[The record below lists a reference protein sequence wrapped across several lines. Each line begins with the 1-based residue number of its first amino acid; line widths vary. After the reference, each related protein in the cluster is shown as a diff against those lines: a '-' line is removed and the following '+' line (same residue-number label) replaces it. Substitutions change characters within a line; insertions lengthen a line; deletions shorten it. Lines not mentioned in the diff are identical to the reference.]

1 MKKWKELDNFPSNF
15 FLNFFLNIIF
25 VGDEKVEFTK
35 NSIEICG
42 KKYKFKRCTNA
53 QILEHQ
59 KSIEAE
65 QEKYKPI
72 TKQAKKIE
80 RDIQSLDDE
89 IESIKNIV
97 TAINNKEEPS
107 DDDRDKVTNYSMEL
121 VELSNQRRKLV
132 EKGEA
137 MDEKHKKEI
146 EEIRE
151 YVLNKYGELAELQLE
166 GITKEEFVK
175 NADDSDMTII
185 RLLASI
191 KKMLSLGASP
201 KDVEKFVKQNIIAEA
216 KQSFQ
221 SD

>member
-1 MKKWKELDNFPSNF
+1 MDFS
-15 FLNFFLNIIF
+15 
-25 VGDEKVEFTK
+25 K
-35 NSIEICG
+35 NSVEICG
-42 KKYKFKRCTNA
+42 KKYKFKRCTNK

-65 QEKYKPI
+65 QDKYKPI
-72 TKQAKKIE
+72 TDKAKAIE
-80 RDIQSLDDE
+80 RDIEAIDVQ
-89 IESIKNIV
+89 IESIHNIV
-97 TAINNKEEPS
+97 TAINKKEEPT
-107 DDDRDKVTNYSMEL
+107 DDDLDNVTKYSMQL
-121 VELSNQRRKLV
+121 VDLGNQRRALI

-137 MDEKHKKEI
+137 LDEKHKKEI
-146 EEIRE
+146 EAIRQ
-151 YVLNKYGELAELQLE
+151 YVLDKYGELAELQLE

-191 KKMLSLGASP
+191 KKMLSLGAST

-221 SD
+221 TD

>member
-1 MKKWKELDNFPSNF
+1 M
-15 FLNFFLNIIF
+15 
-25 VGDEKVEFTK
+25 EFSK

-72 TKQAKKIE
+72 TDEAKQIE
-80 RDIQSLDDE
+80 RDVESIDTE
-89 IESIKNIV
+89 IE
-97 TAINNKEEPS
+97 AINNIVVAINKKEEPT
-107 DDDRDKVTNYSMEL
+107 DKDLDNVTKYSMQL
-121 VELSNQRRKLV
+121 VDLSNQRRKLV

-137 MDEKHKKEI
+137 LDEKHKKEI
-146 EEIRE
+146 EAIRK
-151 YVLNKYGELAELQLE
+151 YVLDKYGELAELQLD

>member
-1 MKKWKELDNFPSNF
+1 MCF
-15 FLNFFLNIIF
+15 FFKQKT
-25 VGDEKVEFTK
+25 VGDDVMEFSK

-72 TKQAKKIE
+72 TDEAKAIE
-80 RDIQSLDDE
+80 RDVEAIDTE
-89 IESIKNIV
+89 IE
-97 TAINNKEEPS
+97 AINNIVVAINKKEEPT
-107 DDDRDKVTNYSMEL
+107 DKDLDNVTKYSMQL
-121 VELSNQRRKLV
+121 VDLSNQRRKLV

-137 MDEKHKKEI
+137 LDEKHKKEI
-146 EEIRE
+146 EAIRQ
-151 YVLNKYGELAELQLE
+151 YVLEKYGELAELQLD

>member
-1 MKKWKELDNFPSNF
+1 M
-15 FLNFFLNIIF
+15 
-25 VGDEKVEFTK
+25 EFTK
-35 NSIEICG
+35 NSIELCG

-72 TKQAKKIE
+72 TDEAKAIE
-80 RDIQSLDDE
+80 RDIEAINTE
-89 IESIKNIV
+89 IE
-97 TAINNKEEPS
+97 AINNIVVAINKKEEPT
-107 DDDRDKVTNYSMEL
+107 DADLNNVTKYSMQM
-121 VELSNQRRKLV
+121 VDLSNQRRKLI

-137 MDEKHKKEI
+137 LDEKHKKEI
-146 EEIRE
+146 EAIRQ
-151 YVLNKYGELAELQLE
+151 YVLEKYGELAELQLE

-191 KKMLSLGASP
+191 KKMLSLGAST

>member
-1 MKKWKELDNFPSNF
+1 M
-15 FLNFFLNIIF
+15 
-25 VGDEKVEFTK
+25 EFTK
-35 NSIEICG
+35 NSVELCG

-59 KSIEAE
+59 RSIEAE
-65 QEKYKPI
+65 QDKYKPL
-72 TKQAKKIE
+72 TDEAKAIE
-80 RDIQSLDDE
+80 RDVEAIDTQ
-89 IESIKNIV
+89 IESIHNIV
-97 TAINNKEEPS
+97 TAINKKEEPT
-107 DDDRDKVTNYSMEL
+107 DKDLDNITTYSMQL
-121 VELSNQRRKLV
+121 VDLTNQRRKLI

-137 MDEKHKKEI
+137 LDEKHKKEI
-146 EEIRE
+146 EEIRQ
-151 YVLNKYGELAELQLE
+151 YVLNKYGELAELQLD

-175 NADDSDMTII
+175 NADESDMTII

-191 KKMLSLGASP
+191 KKMLSLGAST

>member
-1 MKKWKELDNFPSNF
+1 MCF
-15 FLNFFLNIIF
+15 FFKQKF
-25 VGDEKVEFTK
+25 VGDDVMEFSK

-72 TKQAKKIE
+72 TDEAKQIE
-80 RDIQSLDDE
+80 RDVEAIDTE
-89 IESIKNIV
+89 IE
-97 TAINNKEEPS
+97 AINNIVVAINKKEEPT
-107 DDDRDKVTNYSMEL
+107 DKDLDNVTKYSMQL
-121 VELSNQRRKLV
+121 VDLSNQRRKLV

-137 MDEKHKKEI
+137 LDEKHKKEI
-146 EEIRE
+146 EAIRQ
-151 YVLNKYGELAELQLE
+151 YVLEKYGELAELQLD

>member
-1 MKKWKELDNFPSNF
+1 M
-15 FLNFFLNIIF
+15 
-25 VGDEKVEFTK
+25 EFSK

-72 TKQAKKIE
+72 TDEAKKIE
-80 RDIQSLDDE
+80 RDVEAIDTE
-89 IESIKNIV
+89 IE
-97 TAINNKEEPS
+97 AINNIVVAINKKEEPT
-107 DDDRDKVTNYSMEL
+107 DKDLDNVTKYSMQL
-121 VELSNQRRKLV
+121 VDLSNQRRKLV

-137 MDEKHKKEI
+137 LDEKHKKEI
-146 EEIRE
+146 EAIRK
-151 YVLNKYGELAELQLE
+151 YVLDKYGELAELQLD

>member
-1 MKKWKELDNFPSNF
+1 MDFS
-15 FLNFFLNIIF
+15 
-25 VGDEKVEFTK
+25 K
-35 NSIEICG
+35 NSIELCG

-65 QEKYKPI
+65 QEKYKPL
-72 TKQAKKIE
+72 TDEAKAIE
-80 RDIQSLDDE
+80 RDVEAINTE
-89 IESIKNIV
+89 IE
-97 TAINNKEEPS
+97 AINNIVVAINKKEEPT
-107 DDDRDKVTNYSMEL
+107 DADLNNVTKYSMQM
-121 VELSNQRRKLV
+121 VDLSNQRRKLI

-137 MDEKHKKEI
+137 LDEKHKKEI
-146 EEIRE
+146 EAIRK
-151 YVLNKYGELAELQLE
+151 YVLEKYGELAELQLE

-191 KKMLSLGASP
+191 KKMLSLGAST

>member
-1 MKKWKELDNFPSNF
+1 M
-15 FLNFFLNIIF
+15 
-25 VGDEKVEFTK
+25 EFSK
-35 NSIEICG
+35 NSVEICG
-42 KKYKFKRCTNA
+42 KKYKFKRCTNK

-65 QEKYKPI
+65 QDKYKPI
-72 TKQAKKIE
+72 TDKAKAIE
-80 RDIQSLDDE
+80 RDIEAIDTQ
-89 IESIKNIV
+89 IESIHNIV
-97 TAINNKEEPS
+97 TAINKKEEPS
-107 DDDRDKVTNYSMEL
+107 DEDLDKVTTYSMQL
-121 VELSNQRRKLV
+121 VDLGNERRALI

-137 MDEKHKKEI
+137 LDEKHKKEI
-146 EEIRE
+146 ENIKQ
-151 YVLNKYGELAELQLE
+151 YVLNKYGELAELQLD

-221 SD
+221 TD

>member
-1 MKKWKELDNFPSNF
+1 MDFS
-15 FLNFFLNIIF
+15 
-25 VGDEKVEFTK
+25 K
-35 NSIEICG
+35 NSVEICG
-42 KKYKFKRCTNA
+42 KKYKFKRCTNK

-65 QEKYKPI
+65 QDKYKPI
-72 TKQAKKIE
+72 TDKAKAIE
-80 RDIQSLDDE
+80 RDIEAIDVQ
-89 IESIKNIV
+89 IESIHNIV
-97 TAINNKEEPS
+97 TAINKKEEPS
-107 DDDRDKVTNYSMEL
+107 DDDLDNVTKYSMQL
-121 VELSNQRRKLV
+121 VDLGNQRRALI

-137 MDEKHKKEI
+137 LDEKHKKEI
-146 EEIRE
+146 EAIRQ
-151 YVLNKYGELAELQLE
+151 YVLDKYGELAELQLE

-191 KKMLSLGASP
+191 KKMLSLGAST

-221 SD
+221 TD

>member
-1 MKKWKELDNFPSNF
+1 M
-15 FLNFFLNIIF
+15 
-25 VGDEKVEFTK
+25 EFSK
-35 NSIEICG
+35 NSIELCG

-72 TKQAKKIE
+72 TDEAKKIE
-80 RDIQSLDDE
+80 RDIEAIDTE
-89 IESIKNIV
+89 IE
-97 TAINNKEEPS
+97 AINNIVVAINKKEEPT
-107 DDDRDKVTNYSMEL
+107 DADLNNVTKYSMQM
-121 VELSNQRRKLV
+121 VDLSNQRRKLI

-137 MDEKHKKEI
+137 LDEKHKKEI
-146 EEIRE
+146 EAIRQ
-151 YVLNKYGELAELQLE
+151 YVLDKYGELAELQLE

-191 KKMLSLGASP
+191 KKMLSLGAST

-216 KQSFQ
+216 KQTFR

>member
-1 MKKWKELDNFPSNF
+1 M
-15 FLNFFLNIIF
+15 
-25 VGDEKVEFTK
+25 EFSK

-53 QILEHQ
+53 QRLEHQ

-72 TKQAKKIE
+72 TDEAKQIE
-80 RDIQSLDDE
+80 RDVEAIDTE
-89 IESIKNIV
+89 IE
-97 TAINNKEEPS
+97 AINNIVVAINKKEEPT
-107 DDDRDKVTNYSMEL
+107 DKDLDNVTKYSMQL
-121 VELSNQRRKLV
+121 VDLSNQRRKLV

-137 MDEKHKKEI
+137 LDEKHKKEI
-146 EEIRE
+146 EAIRK
-151 YVLNKYGELAELQLE
+151 YVLDKYGELAELQLD

>member
-1 MKKWKELDNFPSNF
+1 M
-15 FLNFFLNIIF
+15 
-25 VGDEKVEFTK
+25 EFSK

-72 TKQAKKIE
+72 TDEAKKIE
-80 RDIQSLDDE
+80 RDIEAIDVE
-89 IESIKNIV
+89 IESIHNIV
-97 TAINNKEEPS
+97 TAINKKEEPS
-107 DDDRDKVTNYSMEL
+107 DSDLDNVTKYSMQL
-121 VELSNQRRKLV
+121 VDLGAKRRKLI

-137 MDEKHKKEI
+137 LDEKHKKEI
-146 EEIRE
+146 EAIRK
-151 YVLNKYGELAELQLE
+151 YVLDKYGELAELQLD

-221 SD
+221 SDR

>member
-1 MKKWKELDNFPSNF
+1 M
-15 FLNFFLNIIF
+15 
-25 VGDEKVEFTK
+25 EFSK

-72 TKQAKKIE
+72 TDEAKQIE
-80 RDIQSLDDE
+80 RDVEAIDTE
-89 IESIKNIV
+89 IE
-97 TAINNKEEPS
+97 AINNIVVAINKKEEPT
-107 DDDRDKVTNYSMEL
+107 DKDLDNVTKYSMQL
-121 VELSNQRRKLV
+121 VDLSNQRRKLV

-137 MDEKHKKEI
+137 LDEKHKKEI
-146 EEIRE
+146 EAIRK
-151 YVLNKYGELAELQLE
+151 YVLDKYGELAELQLD
-166 GITKEEFVK
+166 GLTKEEFVK

>member
-1 MKKWKELDNFPSNF
+1 M
-15 FLNFFLNIIF
+15 
-25 VGDEKVEFTK
+25 EFSK

-65 QEKYKPI
+65 QEKYKPL
-72 TKQAKKIE
+72 TDEAKAIE
-80 RDIQSLDDE
+80 RDVEAINTE
-89 IESIKNIV
+89 IE
-97 TAINNKEEPS
+97 AINNIVVAINKKEEPT
-107 DDDRDKVTNYSMEL
+107 DADLNNVTKYSMQM
-121 VELSNQRRKLV
+121 VDLSNQRRELI

-137 MDEKHKKEI
+137 LDEKHKKEI
-146 EEIRE
+146 EAIKQ
-151 YVLNKYGELAELQLE
+151 YVLDKYGELAELQLE

-191 KKMLSLGASP
+191 KKMLSLGAST

-221 SD
+221 TD

>member
-1 MKKWKELDNFPSNF
+1 M
-15 FLNFFLNIIF
+15 
-25 VGDEKVEFTK
+25 EFSK
-35 NSIEICG
+35 NSIEVCG

-65 QEKYKPI
+65 QDKYKPI
-72 TKQAKKIE
+72 TDKAKAIE
-80 RDIQSLDDE
+80 RDIEAIDTQ
-89 IESIKNIV
+89 IESIHNIV
-97 TAINNKEEPS
+97 TAINKKEEPS
-107 DDDRDKVTNYSMEL
+107 DDDLDNITEYSVQLIDLGNE
-121 VELSNQRRKLV
+121 RRKLI

-137 MDEKHKKEI
+137 LDEKHKKEI
-146 EEIRE
+146 EAIRQ
-151 YVLNKYGELAELQLE
+151 YVLDKYGELAELQLD

-191 KKMLSLGASP
+191 KKMLSLGAST

>member
-1 MKKWKELDNFPSNF
+1 MDFS
-15 FLNFFLNIIF
+15 
-25 VGDEKVEFTK
+25 K
-35 NSIEICG
+35 NSIELCG

-65 QEKYKPI
+65 QEKYKPL
-72 TKQAKKIE
+72 TDEAKAIE
-80 RDIQSLDDE
+80 RDVQAINTE
-89 IESIKNIV
+89 IE
-97 TAINNKEEPS
+97 AINNIVVAINKKEEPT
-107 DDDRDKVTNYSMEL
+107 DADLNNVTKYSMQM
-121 VELSNQRRKLV
+121 VDLSNQRRKLI

-137 MDEKHKKEI
+137 LDEKHKKEI
-146 EEIRE
+146 EAIRK
-151 YVLNKYGELAELQLE
+151 YVLEKYGELAELQLE

>member
-1 MKKWKELDNFPSNF
+1 M
-15 FLNFFLNIIF
+15 
-25 VGDEKVEFTK
+25 EFSK
-35 NSIEICG
+35 NSIEVCG

-65 QEKYKPI
+65 QDKYKPI
-72 TKQAKKIE
+72 TDKAKKIE
-80 RDIQSLDDE
+80 RDIEAIDTQ
-89 IESIKNIV
+89 IESIHNSV
-97 TAINNKEEPS
+97 TAINKKEEPS
-107 DDDRDKVTNYSMEL
+107 DDDLDNITEYSMQLIDLGNE
-121 VELSNQRRKLV
+121 RRKLI

-137 MDEKHKKEI
+137 LDEKHKKEI
-146 EEIRE
+146 EQIRQ
-151 YVLNKYGELAELQLE
+151 YVLDKYGELAELQLD
-166 GITKEEFVK
+166 GITKEEFVA

>member
-1 MKKWKELDNFPSNF
+1 M
-15 FLNFFLNIIF
+15 
-25 VGDEKVEFTK
+25 EFTK
-35 NSIEICG
+35 NSVELCG

-59 KSIEAE
+59 RSIEAE
-65 QEKYKPI
+65 QEKYKPL
-72 TKQAKKIE
+72 TDEAKKIE
-80 RDIQSLDDE
+80 RDVEAIDTQ
-89 IESIKNIV
+89 IESIHNIV
-97 TAINNKEEPS
+97 TAINKKEEPT
-107 DDDRDKVTNYSMEL
+107 DKDLDNVTKYSMQL
-121 VELSNQRRKLV
+121 VDLGNERRALI

-137 MDEKHKKEI
+137 LDEKHKKEI
-146 EEIRE
+146 EAIRE
-151 YVLNKYGELAELQLE
+151 YVLNKYGELAELQLD

-175 NADDSDMTII
+175 NADESDMTII

-191 KKMLSLGASP
+191 KKMLSLGAST

>member
-1 MKKWKELDNFPSNF
+1 M
-15 FLNFFLNIIF
+15 
-25 VGDEKVEFTK
+25 EFSK
-35 NSIEICG
+35 NSIEVCG

-72 TKQAKKIE
+72 TDKAKAIE
-80 RDIQSLDDE
+80 RDVEAIDTE
-89 IESIKNIV
+89 IEAINNIV
-97 TAINNKEEPS
+97 TAINKKEEPT
-107 DDDRDKVTNYSMEL
+107 DEDLDNVTKYSMQL
-121 VELSNQRRKLV
+121 VDLSNQRRKLV

-137 MDEKHKKEI
+137 LDEKHKKEI
-146 EEIRE
+146 EAIRK
-151 YVLNKYGELAELQLE
+151 YVLDKYGELAELQLD

>member
-1 MKKWKELDNFPSNF
+1 M
-15 FLNFFLNIIF
+15 
-25 VGDEKVEFTK
+25 EFSK

-72 TKQAKKIE
+72 TDEAKQIE
-80 RDIQSLDDE
+80 RDVESIDTE
-89 IESIKNIV
+89 IE
-97 TAINNKEEPS
+97 AINNIVVAINKKEEPT
-107 DDDRDKVTNYSMEL
+107 DKDLDNVTKYSMQL
-121 VELSNQRRKLV
+121 VDLSNQRRKLV

-137 MDEKHKKEI
+137 LDEKHKKEI
-146 EEIRE
+146 EAIRK
-151 YVLNKYGELAELQLE
+151 YVLEKYGELAELQLD

>member
-1 MKKWKELDNFPSNF
+1 M
-15 FLNFFLNIIF
+15 
-25 VGDEKVEFTK
+25 EFSK
-35 NSIEICG
+35 NSIEVCG

-65 QEKYKPI
+65 QDKYKPI
-72 TKQAKKIE
+72 TDKAKAIE
-80 RDIQSLDDE
+80 RDIEAIDTQ
-89 IESIKNIV
+89 IESIHNIV
-97 TAINNKEEPS
+97 TAINKKEEPS
-107 DDDRDKVTNYSMEL
+107 DDDLDNITEYSMQLIDLGNE
-121 VELSNQRRKLV
+121 RRKLI

-137 MDEKHKKEI
+137 LDEKHKKEI
-146 EEIRE
+146 EAIRQ
-151 YVLNKYGELAELQLE
+151 YVLDKYGELAELQLE
-166 GITKEEFVK
+166 GITKEEFVA

>member
-1 MKKWKELDNFPSNF
+1 M
-15 FLNFFLNIIF
+15 
-25 VGDEKVEFTK
+25 EFSK
-35 NSIEICG
+35 NSVEICG

-59 KSIEAE
+59 KSIEEE
-65 QEKYKPI
+65 QDKYKPI
-72 TKQAKKIE
+72 TDKAKAIE
-80 RDIQSLDDE
+80 RDIEAIDVQ
-89 IESIKNIV
+89 IESIHNIV
-97 TAINNKEEPS
+97 TAINKKEEPS
-107 DDDRDKVTNYSMEL
+107 DDDLDNVTKYSMQL
-121 VELSNQRRKLV
+121 VDLDNQRRKLI

-137 MDEKHKKEI
+137 LDEKHKKEI
-146 EEIRE
+146 EAIRQ
-151 YVLNKYGELAELQLE
+151 YVLDKYGELAELQLD

-191 KKMLSLGASP
+191 KKMLSLGAST

-221 SD
+221 SN

>member
-1 MKKWKELDNFPSNF
+1 MDFS
-15 FLNFFLNIIF
+15 
-25 VGDEKVEFTK
+25 K
-35 NSIEICG
+35 NSIELCG

-65 QEKYKPI
+65 QEKYKPLSD
-72 TKQAKKIE
+72 KAKAIE
-80 RDIQSLDDE
+80 RDIDAIDTE
-89 IESIKNIV
+89 IDAIRNIV
-97 TAINNKEEPS
+97 VAINKKEEPT
-107 DDDRDKVTNYSMEL
+107 DTDLNNVTKYSVQL
-121 VELSNQRRKLV
+121 FDLSNQRRELI

-137 MDEKHKKEI
+137 LDEKHKKEI
-146 EEIRE
+146 ETIRK
-151 YVLNKYGELAELQLE
+151 YVLEKYGKLAELQLE